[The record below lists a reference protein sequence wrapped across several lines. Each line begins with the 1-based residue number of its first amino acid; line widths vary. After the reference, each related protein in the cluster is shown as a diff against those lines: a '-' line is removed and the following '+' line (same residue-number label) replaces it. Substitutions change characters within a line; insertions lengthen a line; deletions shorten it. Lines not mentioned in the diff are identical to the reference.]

1 MSNKLL
7 KTSEF
12 GIIDIVVTLMHTV
25 ESFVEKSGAEK
36 KIYVIEQ
43 MKILFDDTEYKQYE
57 DIIENLIEFMIAMSK
72 NKYDLKLNKI
82 TKCCTII

>member
-7 KTSEF
+7 ETTKF

-43 MKILFDDTEYKQYE
+43 MKILLDDTEYKQYE

>member
-12 GIIDIVVTLMHTV
+12 GIIDIVVALMHTV

-36 KIYVIEQ
+36 KQYVIDQ
-43 MKILFDDTEYKQYE
+43 MKILLDDTEYKQYE
-57 DIIENLIEFMIAMSK
+57 EMVLAIVTRLV
-72 NKYDLKLNKI
+72 
-82 TKCCTII
+82 